1 MNKVN
6 KVHLLNPVAGKGKA
20 AQFLKKSDESDDI
33 VYETQSKGDGERFVY
48 ETLISNPGTHIFV
61 YGGDGT
67 VYEAVNG
74 IMRAGAEN
82 SALLTVIPTG
92 SGNDFIRNFKDR
104 TGTFKVD
111 LIKYNDRYAVNMIN
125 MGFDCNVVENTERY
139 KKKPLVTGSGA
150 YIMAVAYVLFRRMG
164 ERFII
169 TLTDKDG
176 EETVYDG
183 EFLLTAI
190 ANGQFYGGGFR
201 AASLAVLDD
210 GLLDVMVINKVSRPK
225 FISLIG
231 DYQKGLHM
239 NPITGKPVD
248 KFRDFIS
255 FGKYRRVNIK
265 NITKVCVDGEVEYI
279 DELDISVAEQAIS
292 VFV

>member
-1 MNKVN
+1 MNKL
-6 KVHLLNPVAGKGKA
+6 HLLNPAAGKGKA
-20 AQFLKKSDESDDI
+20 AQYLKKSDETDDT
-33 VYETQSKGDGERFVY
+33 VYETQSSGDGELFVY
-48 ETLISNPGTHIFV
+48 KTLISNPETHIYV

-67 VYEAVNG
+67 VCEAVNG
-74 IMRAGAEN
+74 IMRAGAEK
-82 SALLTVIPTG
+82 SALLTIIPTG

-111 LIKYNDRYAVNMIN
+111 LIKYNDRYAINMIN
-125 MGFDCNVVENTERY
+125 IGFDCNVVDNLDRFR
-139 KKKPLVTGSGA
+139 KKPLVTGSGA

-164 ERFII
+164 EHFII
-169 TLTDKDG
+169 TLTDKG
-176 EETVYDG
+176 GAETVYEG

-210 GLLDVMVINKVSRPK
+210 GLLDVMVINKVSHLR
-225 FISLIG
+225 FISLIS
-231 DYQKGLHM
+231 DYQKGRHM

-255 FGKYRRVNIK
+255 YGKYRRVNIK
-265 NITKVCVDGEVEYI
+265 NIKKVCVDGEVEYT
-279 DELDISVAEQAIS
+279 DQLDISVTEQAIS